1 MFARIGYLFVHWLKS
16 FPAPVGYIEAHVV
29 SDDWL
34 ELSAAASPS
43 LFGSTRLGLTSFRR
57 FARGYSQCLR
67 ASPLRG
73 C

>member
-1 MFARIGYLFVHWLKS
+1 MFARIGYLFVRWLKS
-16 FPAPVGYIEAHVV
+16 FPAPACVLEPSFGSI
-29 SDDWL
+29 DWL